1 MTLKLIYE
9 PTVRIMTVQHY
20 DKEVLEDFLS
30 DYGTSMEKLGLL
42 DGAVPDTIPEIA
54 GRLCYLS
61 FKNPRP
67 GGNAAYIKHIKEV
80 GHGSVLEHT
89 IFGVLFEGIS
99 RSLSH
104 ELVRH
109 RAGWGYSM
117 LSQRYV
123 DESDVAF
130 VVPPLLRGEIEA
142 ALRAEADGAPESR
155 TRTDEEHAGS
165 RWLFG
170 REVDLAEYRQ
180 TAEYMTQKLTDAESQ
195 YLMGT
200 MTPERK
206 TELRKAARS
215 TARNCLPNCAE
226 TKVFCT
232 VNARAVRWF
241 IEERGSKHAEDE
253 IRRLAFAFWGVL
265 AKEAPNLFGDYH
277 WECRWDGFPLD
288 VSTPCRKV

>member
-1 MTLKLIYE
+1 
-9 PTVRIMTVQHY
+9 
-20 DKEVLEDFLS
+20 
-30 DYGTSMEKLGLL
+30 
-42 DGAVPDTIPEIA
+42 VPDTTPEVA

-67 GGNAAYIKHIKEV
+67 GGNVAYVKHIKEV

-89 IFGVLFEGIS
+89 VFGMLFEGVS

-123 DESDVAF
+123 DESDVVF
-130 VVPPLLRGEIEA
+130 VVPPLLRAEIKSAQDLVRLHGRTA
-142 ALRAEADGAPESR
+142 AELLSSILNDHESWAGLPEPER
-155 TRTDEEHAGS
+155 VGVAWLAAREGS
-165 RWLFG
+165 
-170 REVDLAEYRQ
+170 LAEY
-180 TAEYMTQKLTDAESQ
+180 AAGVGYMTQKLTDAESQ

-232 VNARAVRWF
+232 VNARAARWF
-241 IEERGSKHAEDE
+241 IEQRGSKHAEDE

-265 AKEAPNLFGDYH
+265 AKEAPNLFSDYN

-288 VSTPCRKV
+288 VSTPYRKV